1 MPLKRLHVDARL
13 GAGAEVT
20 LGEEGTRYLGRVL
33 RLRAGDTVN
42 VFNGEDGEWAATIGR
57 FGKDRVT
64 LSLRDAVANSG
75 ESELQI
81 HLVQGISRG
90 ERMDFV
96 VQKATE
102 LGVARISPVLTHHGV
117 VKLAGQRA
125 EKRRIHWQRVAES
138 ACEQSGRVRPPA
150 IDSPLPLNEWL
161 GAQRAASTTDVIL
174 RPGANKPLAAVGTP
188 EDGLCLL
195 IGPEGGFSDREYDDA
210 KLAGFEAV
218 ALGPRI
224 LRTETAA
231 VAAIAIA
238 QSRWGDLSRG
248 GQRQACSDSR
258 ASMASIRS
266 RSGINGNSLIILT
279 RHSTG
284 ASWGQPSV
292 ESSCSTSRFTRTSC
306 GNPCVIAPK

>member
-150 IDSPLPLNEWL
+150 IDSPLPLNEW
-161 GAQRAASTTDVIL
+161 
-174 RPGANKPLAAVGTP
+174 ANKPLAAVGTP

-238 QSRWGDLSRG
+238 QSRWGDL
-248 GQRQACSDSR
+248 
-258 ASMASIRS
+258 
-266 RSGINGNSLIILT
+266 
-279 RHSTG
+279 
-284 ASWGQPSV
+284 
-292 ESSCSTSRFTRTSC
+292 
-306 GNPCVIAPK
+306 